1 MQKESFKIES
11 RYNLDVLFD
20 SIDYKEFTGNSN
32 NEFIL
37 FLIKS
42 KINLNGVDLRRANL
56 SGVNLRRV
64 NLSGANLRRANL
76 SGADLSGAD
85 LSGVNLSGADLSGAD
100 LSGVNLSGADLS
112 GANLSG
118 ADLSGAELTIFSKWN
133 VFYELP
139 DVIRI
144 GCKTKTIKEWENW
157 FENSTEIFDH
167 SRDSL
172 TFKRIKAHY
181 KSVKTYLE
189 ECNKEDLFKSEKD
202 ENGNMKWFAVVD

>member
-64 NLSGANLRRANL
+64 NLSGANLRRA
-76 SGADLSGAD
+76 
-85 LSGVNLSGADLSGAD
+85 NLSGADLSGAD